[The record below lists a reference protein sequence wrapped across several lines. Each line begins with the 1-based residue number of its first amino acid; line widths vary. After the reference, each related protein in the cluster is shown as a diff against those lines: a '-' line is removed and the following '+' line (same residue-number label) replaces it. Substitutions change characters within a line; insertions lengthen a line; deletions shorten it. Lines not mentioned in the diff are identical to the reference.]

1 VFGAHVLDVTEPVV
15 READPSALEGRFHA
29 TAAVVTDD
37 HNVFHFEHID
47 RVLNDRE
54 AIEVGVNDDVGDIAM
69 HEHLA
74 GEKADDLVGG
84 NAAIGAADPEVFR
97 LLLVGEFA
105 EETGVFLGDGF
116 CPLAV
121 LGEERGERVH
131 GVEC

>member
-1 VFGAHVLDVTEPVV
+1 
-15 READPSALEGRFHA
+15 
-29 TAAVVTDD
+29 
-37 HNVFHFEHID
+37 
-47 RVLNDRE
+47 LNDRE

-116 CPLAV
+116 CLLAV